1 MDRPLAGRFLGR
13 RLYER
18 VLVVSTIAG
27 VELEFRAL
35 EAEEMAAEDDR
46 VVLVDFVGEVAGEVS
61 VCVWRFD
68 CLLFTKGIFDLVF
81 GLVDLR
87 DASWG

>member
-1 MDRPLAGRFLGR
+1 M
-13 RLYER
+13 
-18 VLVVSTIAG
+18 VAG
-27 VELEFRAL
+27 VEVECRAL
-35 EAEEMAAEDDR
+35 EAEEIAAADDR

-68 CLLFTKGIFDLVF
+68 CLLFTNGIFDLVF

-87 DASWG
+87 DESWG